1 MSHQDELTLE
11 EYIRRE
17 EEKHQQALLRKWK
30 RKARER
36 NGHRLSFRKEMQK
49 FLELRGQKRTA

>member
-1 MSHQDELTLE
+1 MSQVEELTLE

-17 EEKHQQALLRKWK
+17 EAKHQQALLRKWK

-36 NGHRLSFRKEMQK
+36 NGHCLSFRKELQK
-49 FLELRGQKRTA
+49 FLEVRGQKRTA

>member
-1 MSHQDELTLE
+1 MSQVEELTLD
-11 EYIRRE
+11 EYTHRE

>member
-1 MSHQDELTLE
+1 MERDVLTLE
-11 EYIRRE
+11 EYRQKVE
-17 EEKHQQALLRKWK
+17 EEHQRALLRKWK

-36 NGHRLSFRKEMQK
+36 NGHRLSFRKEMQI

>member
-1 MSHQDELTLE
+1 MSQQDELTLE

-49 FLELRGQKRTA
+49 FLEVRGQKRTA